1 MTNDFGGQIQASF
14 NLGDMRVL
22 CLSNEKELLG
32 HVGAVFSDRITFLQC
47 FADVQQFTASAGSG
61 GWDFFLIDFDSLH
74 NREPNP
80 VAFIRHLAP
89 VNPPVVIGSSTF
101 ANWHH
106 ALQQLGALVLHKP
119 ITIGEIGLAL
129 RKLMFEAQR
138 KTG

>member
-1 MTNDFGGQIQASF
+1 MK
-14 NLGDMRVL
+14 VL

-32 HVGAVFSDRITFLQC
+32 HVGTVFSDCIASLEC
-47 FADVQQFTASAGSG
+47 FADVQQFTATAGCG
-61 GWDFFLIDFDSLH
+61 EWDLFLIDFDSLH
-74 NREPNP
+74 TRERNP

-89 VNPPVVIGSSTF
+89 LNPPLVIGSSTF

-106 ALQQLGALVLHKP
+106 ELQQLGALVLHKP

-129 RKLMFEAQR
+129 RKLMSEARR